1 MSLLGKKKEKL
12 NHKSQMIY
20 VSTSKEQVSIFVND
34 ITDAKKKTVTF

>member
-1 MSLLGKKKEKL
+1 MSLLGKKKKNL
-12 NHKSQMIY
+12 IISQMIY